1 MSLLPYHLR
10 LALRS
15 LRRDPGLSVTIVAVL
30 AIAGGIFCT
39 ALLHYLRTY
48 VEGPALSPTLHQ
60 VEIPA
65 PLESLR
71 VAFEGSN
78 AEPNIVAAR
87 ARVSYPVYRD
97 LVSSGLEVKQT
108 GTFRSRVILRL
119 PSDPE
124 GRAPRK
130 PRNVRFVSA
139 DFFDMFGLPLE
150 PGGVWSR
157 ADEKNG
163 RRVVVVSY
171 ALSQQL
177 WDGDS
182 PVGKTLLIDGDAYT
196 VVGAMED
203 EPPFKPEWDRV
214 GTGGAQDQIYLPFG
228 EHVRLRARPEVPVV
242 VAPLGPKYED
252 LLSSDAVFIS
262 FWIDLPTA
270 ELKAAY
276 ERHLKA
282 TLGARGLP
290 YVLRDFAA
298 VNAALAMPR
307 TVITFFV
314 GLTFIVLLVGGLVV
328 MRLLLAKGVARRG
341 EHSILRAL
349 GAPRRALMQQ
359 QLIEAGLLAA
369 VGAVLAMPIVGAQ
382 AYYFNQ
388 YVGDTDIPLVIT
400 PLAFGIT
407 FVLTVGVTLAFA
419 AYPGWRSASRRPTAA
434 LVRS

>member
-1 MSLLPYHLR
+1 MLLPYHLR
-10 LALRS
+10 LAVRS
-15 LRRDPGLSVTIVAVL
+15 LRRDPGLSATIVAVM
-30 AIAGGIFCT
+30 AISGGIFCT

-48 VEGPALSPTLHQ
+48 VEGPTLSTTLHQ

-87 ARVSYPVYRD
+87 ARVSYPVYRA
-97 LVSSGLEVKQT
+97 LSSSGLAVKQT
-108 GTFRSRVILRL
+108 GTFRSRVLLRL
-119 PSDPE
+119 PEDPK
-124 GRAPRK
+124 GLAPRK

-139 DFFDMFGLPLE
+139 DFFDMFGLPLS

-157 ADEKNG
+157 DDEANG
-163 RRVVVVSY
+163 KRVVVVSY
-171 ALSQQL
+171 ALSRQL
-177 WDGDS
+177 WNGAN

-196 VVGAMED
+196 VVGAMAD

-214 GTGGAQDQIYLPFG
+214 GTGGAQDQIYLPFA
-228 EHVRLRARPEVPVV
+228 EHVRLRARPEVPVIV
-242 VAPLGPKYED
+242 EPLGPNYED

-270 ELKAAY
+270 VARAAY
-276 ERHLKA
+276 QRHLAA
-282 TLGARGLP
+282 TLGARGVP
-290 YVLRDFAA
+290 WVLRDLEA

-314 GLTFIVLLVGGLVV
+314 FLTFIVLLVGGLVV

-349 GAPRRALMQQ
+349 GAPRQALMQQ
-359 QLIEAGLLAA
+359 QLLEAGLLAA
-369 VGAVLAMPIVGAQ
+369 AGAVLAMPIVWVQ
-382 AYYFNQ
+382 AYYFNE

-407 FVLTVGVTLAFA
+407 FVMTVGVTLTFA
-419 AYPGWRSASRRPTAA
+419 LYPGWRAASRRPTAA